1 MSQTALSA
9 QQAYNK
15 STRTGFLRNFHDPS
29 GRPSDDASTR
39 PRPTPSAMAQ
49 DQRPPLPSLSSQSS
63 ATDLTL
69 TDPFTDRQR
78 AINFA
83 EPTFPTPNQSVAS
96 FPNEFGNLG
105 DYDEDEEKRPLTR
118 EPGTSYP

>member
-1 MSQTALSA
+1 
-9 QQAYNK
+9 
-15 STRTGFLRNFHDPS
+15 
-29 GRPSDDASTR
+29 
-39 PRPTPSAMAQ
+39 MAQ
-49 DQRPPLPSLSSQSS
+49 EQRPPLPSLSSQSS